1 MFLLLVHQCM
11 LDGLVLNGMIIY
23 NASALLADENFKLD
37 HSGPG
42 FLSMANGGPNTNGS
56 QFFVTFN
63 RQPHLDGYSN
73 TTSSL

>member
-37 HSGPG
+37 HSGPD
-42 FLSMANGGPNTNGS
+42 FLSMQMEVQTPMGP
-56 QFFVTFN
+56 
-63 RQPHLDGYSN
+63 
-73 TTSSL
+73 SSL